1 MPRNYEI
8 QTMKKDIEKL
18 EKKTGAGP
26 PEKLPVVTS
35 EKLPGASLPPEPIES
50 IIPLKPIELPEPP
63 KPFISPALSQSKAEG
78 SSRSIKFFVPIA
90 LTIAALLVGAGFYY
104 WWNYM
109 RLPEPAR
116 FLKVDEFEI
125 IESLNINIPADI
137 SRALGEKYTFFVYKQ
152 ENRVGFMAEITEREI
167 LETGLRDWENTMPED
182 LRAIFLG
189 QELGES
195 VAEEFQDNLYK
206 GVNIRYLNFT
216 NSAFAIDYAIA
227 RDYLV
232 ITTSKK
238 SMFKVIDR
246 ILGE

>member
-1 MPRNYEI
+1 
-8 QTMKKDIEKL
+8 
-18 EKKTGAGP
+18 
-26 PEKLPVVTS
+26 
-35 EKLPGASLPPEPIES
+35 
-50 IIPLKPIELPEPP
+50 
-63 KPFISPALSQSKAEG
+63 
-78 SSRSIKFFVPIA
+78 
-90 LTIAALLVGAGFYY
+90 
-104 WWNYM
+104 M

-167 LETGLRDWENTMPED
+167 LETGLRDWENVMPED
-182 LRAIFLG
+182 LKPIFVG
-189 QELGES
+189 QEPGES
-195 VAEEFQDNLYK
+195 VAAEFQDNLYK

-232 ITTSKK
+232 ITTSKE
-238 SMFKVIDR
+238 SMYKVIDGV
-246 ILGE
+246 LGLDI